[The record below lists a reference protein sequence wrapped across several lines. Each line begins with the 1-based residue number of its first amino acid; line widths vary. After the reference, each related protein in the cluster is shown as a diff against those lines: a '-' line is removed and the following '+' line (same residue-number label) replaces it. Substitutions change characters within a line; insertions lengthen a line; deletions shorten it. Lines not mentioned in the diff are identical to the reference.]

1 MYKVM
6 SIYNIDAEAYQYE
19 RALEGKLVLMA
30 SAGTVLFVKL
40 LSSYIMEA
48 SLADPN

>member
-1 MYKVM
+1 M
-6 SIYNIDAEAYQYE
+6 SIYIMNLEAYQCE
-19 RALEGKLVLMA
+19 RGLEGKLVLMA

-40 LSSYIMEA
+40 LSPYIMEA